1 MTEEFK
7 RPPLG
12 VDFQRLRPYLQD
24 ALLEQKDKRTALA
37 IARKLD
43 RDQWRAIAQFDVVG
57 DDFDQVDLNSL
68 SFRVDVEVS
77 DGWATLC
84 TIHWSN
90 LGLEWGDVTAA
101 WDEVVRQHREGN
113 FPGGEHDPHRRGG
126 EWEN

>member
-1 MTEEFK
+1 LTQEPK

-43 RDQWRAIAQFDVVG
+43 RDQWRAIAHFDVVG
-57 DDFDQVDLNSL
+57 DEVDQVDLNSL
-68 SFRVDVEVS
+68 AFRIDVEVS

-90 LGLEWGDVTAA
+90 LGLEWSDVTTA
-101 WDEVVRQHREGN
+101 WDEVVRQHREGIS
-113 FPGGEHDPHRRGG
+113 PGGEHDPDHRGG
-126 EWEN
+126 EWEH

>member
-1 MTEEFK
+1 LTDDFK

-12 VDFQRLRPYLQD
+12 VNLQRLRPYLQD

-57 DDFDQVDLNSL
+57 DDLDQIDLNSL
-68 SFRVDVEVS
+68 TFRIDVEVS

-84 TIHWSN
+84 TIPWTN
-90 LGLEWGDVTAA
+90 LGLEWADVEEA
-101 WDEVVRQHREGN
+101 WEEVKRQHREGI
-113 FPGGEHDPHRRGG
+113 FPDGPNDPGRRGG
-126 EWEN
+126 EWEH